1 MVAVIFYVW
10 FRSQDVGDLFL
21 RARGDG
27 LVDLELWDGG
37 LVRAGNVV
45 LRRMLRVRHGKSFGR
60 KHPQRMR
67 FFG

>member
-1 MVAVIFYVW
+1 MLAVIFYVW

-45 LRRMLRVRHGKSFGR
+45 LRRMLEVDRHGESFGR
-60 KHPQRMR
+60 
-67 FFG
+67 

>member
-1 MVAVIFYVW
+1 MLAVIFYVW
-10 FRSQDVGDLFL
+10 FRSQEVGDLFL

-27 LVDLELWDGG
+27 LVDLKLWDGG